1 MNIIKRFDGA
11 VSIRLYSENKVE
23 GLSPRLG
30 VRAPIKPCLFFIF
43 LLSQRSRKFFAIY
56 MFAEKAC
63 FVVLCTCKATLL
75 SKMARLVWRYSDDAG
90 SIIENVYKFCM
101 EEKKS
106 GMKLSLNRIWD
117 RTAAL
122 TGVSRST
129 AQKIV
134 EEK

>member
-1 MNIIKRFDGA
+1 MAWD
-11 VSIRLYSENKVE
+11 V
-23 GLSPRLG
+23 LSRDVLSG
-30 VRAPIKPCLFFIF
+30 SLRAPVKLFYF
-43 LLSQRSRKFFAIY
+43 LLLQKRRNFFRDLHVCRK
-56 MFAEKAC
+56 KAC
-63 FVVLCTCKATLL
+63 FDVLCTCKATLL
-75 SKMARLVWRYSDDAG
+75 SKMARLSDDVGA
-90 SIIENVYKFCM
+90 IIENLYKFCM

-122 TGVSRST
+122 TAVSRST